1 MIFQSMKMA
10 WHAVV
15 SNKLRSFLTMLGI
28 IIGVVA
34 LIVLV
39 SIANGA
45 TSSVTDQISS
55 MGSSYLTVII
65 TDDKGNPLRLKE
77 LSDFCEPE
85 EVDEVAPVSWTSV
98 TAKTSYSNG
107 TMTLTGTT
115 GSYADIQGLELFS
128 GRFLKQTDIDNN
140 SYVVVITKDTATELL
155 GRVDAVGESIKLNGK
170 SFLVVGVLSDSTS
183 LTQGAAVTSSSDSD
197 DSDSSSSSVQLEG
210 YIPFSTMTRLADNVL
225 DVTMFY
231 ASGTDE
237 DSLEPAENAL
247 TELLMERFGE
257 DEDAFSI
264 VDQSEIMEAMSSVTN
279 TMSLMIGGIAAIS
292 LLVGGIGIMNI
303 MLVSVTERTREIGI
317 RKAIG
322 AGRETIMLQFLIE
335 ALLVSLMGCLAGIG
349 LSWVILKVAAVV
361 MKNSMSFTMDAK
373 ALELADGF
381 IVRVGGHIPIQ
392 EDGPDGVPHPVPE
405 IPQLEKTG
413 AHCQQAAGAKQQRQ
427 PHRPPY
433 HTADHRIH
441 PRQALPH
448 TQTPPVLYCMA
459 QGAFSC
465 PGSGFCI
472 KKRIPAHP
480 VPKRNGGT
488 RDAQERLEALLGGFG
503 GGTSGAAAAGGRHSP
518 AHPAD
523 GAHPYPDRPA
533 PERGAHPVTPGRAP
547 DDSASL
553 HRRGAAGLFAGL
565 PERRPEQPEPA
576 GRAGGADRALQRRD
590 CQSCPLLRSGG
601 ARPVPSGASGGAGP
615 AGGYALSGAV
625 PRRAGKNRFPLRAG
639 AGGVFGGT
647 DCR

>member
-237 DSLEPAENAL
+237 DSLEQAENAL

-361 MKNSMSFTMDAK
+361 MKNSMSFTMDMK
-373 ALELADGF
+373 VVWLS
-381 IVRVGGHIPIQ
+381 V
-392 EDGPDGVPHPVPE
+392 
-405 IPQLEKTG
+405 
-413 AHCQQAAGAKQQRQ
+413 
-427 PHRPPY
+427 
-433 HTADHRIH
+433 
-441 PRQALPH
+441 
-448 TQTPPVLYCMA
+448 
-459 QGAFSC
+459 AFSVLIGVLFGLY
-465 PGSGFCI
+465 PANKAASKKPIDALRYSG
-472 KKRIPAHP
+472 
-480 VPKRNGGT
+480 
-488 RDAQERLEALLGGFG
+488 
-503 GGTSGAAAAGGRHSP
+503 
-518 AHPAD
+518 
-523 GAHPYPDRPA
+523 
-533 PERGAHPVTPGRAP
+533 
-547 DDSASL
+547 
-553 HRRGAAGLFAGL
+553 
-565 PERRPEQPEPA
+565 
-576 GRAGGADRALQRRD
+576 
-590 CQSCPLLRSGG
+590 
-601 ARPVPSGASGGAGP
+601 
-615 AGGYALSGAV
+615 
-625 PRRAGKNRFPLRAG
+625 
-639 AGGVFGGT
+639 
-647 DCR
+647 

>member
-55 MGSSYLTVII
+55 MGSSYLTVTI
-65 TDDKGNPLRLKE
+65 TDDKENPLRLKE

-107 TMTLTGTT
+107 TMTLTGIT

-155 GRVDAVGESIKLNGK
+155 GRADAVGESIKLNGK
-170 SFLVVGVLSDSTS
+170 SFLVVGVLSDSSS
-183 LTQGAAVTSSSDSD
+183 LTQGSAVTGSSDSD

-231 ASGTDE
+231 ASGADE

-247 TELLMERFGE
+247 TELLMERFGQ

-264 VDQSEIMEAMSSVTN
+264 VDQSEIMEAMSGVTN
-279 TMSLMIGGIAAIS
+279 TMSLMI
-292 LLVGGIGIMNI
+292 GGIGIMNI

-322 AGRETIMLQFLIE
+322 AGRGTIMLQFLIE
-335 ALLVSLMGCLAGIG
+335 ALLISLMGCLAGIG
-349 LSWVILKVAAVV
+349 LSWLILKAVAVL
-361 MKNSMSFTMDAK
+361 MDDSMSFTMDMK
-373 ALELADGF
+373 VVWLS
-381 IVRVGGHIPIQ
+381 V
-392 EDGPDGVPHPVPE
+392 
-405 IPQLEKTG
+405 
-413 AHCQQAAGAKQQRQ
+413 
-427 PHRPPY
+427 
-433 HTADHRIH
+433 
-441 PRQALPH
+441 
-448 TQTPPVLYCMA
+448 
-459 QGAFSC
+459 AFSVLIGVLFGLY
-465 PGSGFCI
+465 PANKAASRKPIDALRYSG
-472 KKRIPAHP
+472 
-480 VPKRNGGT
+480 
-488 RDAQERLEALLGGFG
+488 
-503 GGTSGAAAAGGRHSP
+503 
-518 AHPAD
+518 
-523 GAHPYPDRPA
+523 
-533 PERGAHPVTPGRAP
+533 
-547 DDSASL
+547 
-553 HRRGAAGLFAGL
+553 
-565 PERRPEQPEPA
+565 
-576 GRAGGADRALQRRD
+576 
-590 CQSCPLLRSGG
+590 
-601 ARPVPSGASGGAGP
+601 
-615 AGGYALSGAV
+615 
-625 PRRAGKNRFPLRAG
+625 
-639 AGGVFGGT
+639 
-647 DCR
+647 

>member
-28 IIGVVA
+28 IIGVMA

-55 MGSSYLTVII
+55 MGSSYLTVTI

-183 LTQGAAVTSSSDSD
+183 MTQGAAVTSSSDSD

-361 MKNSMSFTMDAK
+361 MKNSMSFTMDMK
-373 ALELADGF
+373 VVWLS
-381 IVRVGGHIPIQ
+381 V
-392 EDGPDGVPHPVPE
+392 
-405 IPQLEKTG
+405 
-413 AHCQQAAGAKQQRQ
+413 
-427 PHRPPY
+427 
-433 HTADHRIH
+433 
-441 PRQALPH
+441 
-448 TQTPPVLYCMA
+448 
-459 QGAFSC
+459 AFSVLIGVLFGLY
-465 PGSGFCI
+465 PANKAASKKPIDALRYSG
-472 KKRIPAHP
+472 
-480 VPKRNGGT
+480 
-488 RDAQERLEALLGGFG
+488 
-503 GGTSGAAAAGGRHSP
+503 
-518 AHPAD
+518 
-523 GAHPYPDRPA
+523 
-533 PERGAHPVTPGRAP
+533 
-547 DDSASL
+547 
-553 HRRGAAGLFAGL
+553 
-565 PERRPEQPEPA
+565 
-576 GRAGGADRALQRRD
+576 
-590 CQSCPLLRSGG
+590 
-601 ARPVPSGASGGAGP
+601 
-615 AGGYALSGAV
+615 
-625 PRRAGKNRFPLRAG
+625 
-639 AGGVFGGT
+639 
-647 DCR
+647 

>member
-55 MGSSYLTVII
+55 MGSSYLTVTI
-65 TDDKGNPLRLKE
+65 TDDKENPLRLKE

-98 TAKTSYSNG
+98 TAKISYSNG
-107 TMTLTGTT
+107 TMTLTGIT

-155 GRVDAVGESIKLNGK
+155 GRADAVGESIKLNGK
-170 SFLVVGVLSDSTS
+170 SFLVVGVLSDSSS
-183 LTQGAAVTSSSDSD
+183 LTQGSAVTGSSDSD

-231 ASGTDE
+231 ASGADE

-247 TELLMERFGE
+247 TELLMERFGQ

-264 VDQSEIMEAMSSVTN
+264 VDQSEIMEAMSGVTN

-322 AGRETIMLQFLIE
+322 AGRGTIMLQFLIE
-335 ALLVSLMGCLAGIG
+335 ALLISLMGCLAGIG
-349 LSWVILKVAAVV
+349 LSWLILKAVAVL
-361 MKNSMSFTMDAK
+361 MDDSMSFTMDMK
-373 ALELADGF
+373 VVWLS
-381 IVRVGGHIPIQ
+381 V
-392 EDGPDGVPHPVPE
+392 
-405 IPQLEKTG
+405 
-413 AHCQQAAGAKQQRQ
+413 
-427 PHRPPY
+427 
-433 HTADHRIH
+433 
-441 PRQALPH
+441 
-448 TQTPPVLYCMA
+448 
-459 QGAFSC
+459 AFSVLIGVLFGLY
-465 PGSGFCI
+465 PANKAASRKPIDALRYSG
-472 KKRIPAHP
+472 
-480 VPKRNGGT
+480 
-488 RDAQERLEALLGGFG
+488 
-503 GGTSGAAAAGGRHSP
+503 
-518 AHPAD
+518 
-523 GAHPYPDRPA
+523 
-533 PERGAHPVTPGRAP
+533 
-547 DDSASL
+547 
-553 HRRGAAGLFAGL
+553 
-565 PERRPEQPEPA
+565 
-576 GRAGGADRALQRRD
+576 
-590 CQSCPLLRSGG
+590 
-601 ARPVPSGASGGAGP
+601 
-615 AGGYALSGAV
+615 
-625 PRRAGKNRFPLRAG
+625 
-639 AGGVFGGT
+639 
-647 DCR
+647 

>member
-55 MGSSYLTVII
+55 MGSSYLTVTI
-65 TDDKGNPLRLKE
+65 TDDKENPLRLKE

-107 TMTLTGTT
+107 TMTLTGIT

-155 GRVDAVGESIKLNGK
+155 GRADAVGESIKLNGK
-170 SFLVVGVLSDSTS
+170 NFLVVGVLSDSSS
-183 LTQGAAVTSSSDSD
+183 LTQGSAVTGSSDSD

-231 ASGTDE
+231 ASGADE

-247 TELLMERFGE
+247 TELLMERFGQ

-264 VDQSEIMEAMSSVTN
+264 VDQSEIMEAMSGVTN
-279 TMSLMIGGIAAIS
+279 TMSLMI
-292 LLVGGIGIMNI
+292 GGIGIMNI

-322 AGRETIMLQFLIE
+322 AGRGTIMLQFLIE
-335 ALLVSLMGCLAGIG
+335 ALLISLMGCLAGIG
-349 LSWVILKVAAVV
+349 LSWLILKAVAAL
-361 MKNSMSFTMDAK
+361 MDDSMSFTMDMK
-373 ALELADGF
+373 VVWLS
-381 IVRVGGHIPIQ
+381 V
-392 EDGPDGVPHPVPE
+392 
-405 IPQLEKTG
+405 
-413 AHCQQAAGAKQQRQ
+413 
-427 PHRPPY
+427 
-433 HTADHRIH
+433 
-441 PRQALPH
+441 
-448 TQTPPVLYCMA
+448 
-459 QGAFSC
+459 AFSVLIGVLFGLY
-465 PGSGFCI
+465 PANKAASRKPIDALRYSG
-472 KKRIPAHP
+472 
-480 VPKRNGGT
+480 
-488 RDAQERLEALLGGFG
+488 
-503 GGTSGAAAAGGRHSP
+503 
-518 AHPAD
+518 
-523 GAHPYPDRPA
+523 
-533 PERGAHPVTPGRAP
+533 
-547 DDSASL
+547 
-553 HRRGAAGLFAGL
+553 
-565 PERRPEQPEPA
+565 
-576 GRAGGADRALQRRD
+576 
-590 CQSCPLLRSGG
+590 
-601 ARPVPSGASGGAGP
+601 
-615 AGGYALSGAV
+615 
-625 PRRAGKNRFPLRAG
+625 
-639 AGGVFGGT
+639 
-647 DCR
+647 

>member
-55 MGSSYLTVII
+55 MGSSYLTVTI

-155 GRVDAVGESIKLNGK
+155 GRVDAVGESIKLNGN

-183 LTQGAAVTSSSDSD
+183 LTQSAAVTSSSDSD

-279 TMSLMIGGIAAIS
+279 TMSLMIGGITAIS

-361 MKNSMSFTMDAK
+361 MKNSMSFTMDMK
-373 ALELADGF
+373 VVWLS
-381 IVRVGGHIPIQ
+381 V
-392 EDGPDGVPHPVPE
+392 
-405 IPQLEKTG
+405 
-413 AHCQQAAGAKQQRQ
+413 
-427 PHRPPY
+427 
-433 HTADHRIH
+433 
-441 PRQALPH
+441 
-448 TQTPPVLYCMA
+448 
-459 QGAFSC
+459 AFSVLIGVLFGLY
-465 PGSGFCI
+465 PANKAASKKPIDALRYSG
-472 KKRIPAHP
+472 
-480 VPKRNGGT
+480 
-488 RDAQERLEALLGGFG
+488 
-503 GGTSGAAAAGGRHSP
+503 
-518 AHPAD
+518 
-523 GAHPYPDRPA
+523 
-533 PERGAHPVTPGRAP
+533 
-547 DDSASL
+547 
-553 HRRGAAGLFAGL
+553 
-565 PERRPEQPEPA
+565 
-576 GRAGGADRALQRRD
+576 
-590 CQSCPLLRSGG
+590 
-601 ARPVPSGASGGAGP
+601 
-615 AGGYALSGAV
+615 
-625 PRRAGKNRFPLRAG
+625 
-639 AGGVFGGT
+639 
-647 DCR
+647 

>member
-55 MGSSYLTVII
+55 MGSSYLTVTI

-247 TELLMERFGE
+247 TELLMERFGQ

-322 AGRETIMLQFLIE
+322 AGRGTIMLQFLIE

-361 MKNSMSFTMDAK
+361 MKNSMSFTMDMK
-373 ALELADGF
+373 VVWLS
-381 IVRVGGHIPIQ
+381 V
-392 EDGPDGVPHPVPE
+392 
-405 IPQLEKTG
+405 
-413 AHCQQAAGAKQQRQ
+413 
-427 PHRPPY
+427 
-433 HTADHRIH
+433 
-441 PRQALPH
+441 
-448 TQTPPVLYCMA
+448 
-459 QGAFSC
+459 AFSVLIGVLFGLY
-465 PGSGFCI
+465 PANKAASKKPIDALRYSG
-472 KKRIPAHP
+472 
-480 VPKRNGGT
+480 
-488 RDAQERLEALLGGFG
+488 
-503 GGTSGAAAAGGRHSP
+503 
-518 AHPAD
+518 
-523 GAHPYPDRPA
+523 
-533 PERGAHPVTPGRAP
+533 
-547 DDSASL
+547 
-553 HRRGAAGLFAGL
+553 
-565 PERRPEQPEPA
+565 
-576 GRAGGADRALQRRD
+576 
-590 CQSCPLLRSGG
+590 
-601 ARPVPSGASGGAGP
+601 
-615 AGGYALSGAV
+615 
-625 PRRAGKNRFPLRAG
+625 
-639 AGGVFGGT
+639 
-647 DCR
+647 

>member
-55 MGSSYLTVII
+55 MGSSYLTVTI

-210 YIPFSTMTRLADNVL
+210 YIPFSTMTRRADNVL

-361 MKNSMSFTMDAK
+361 MKNSMSFTMDMK
-373 ALELADGF
+373 VVWLS
-381 IVRVGGHIPIQ
+381 V
-392 EDGPDGVPHPVPE
+392 
-405 IPQLEKTG
+405 
-413 AHCQQAAGAKQQRQ
+413 
-427 PHRPPY
+427 
-433 HTADHRIH
+433 
-441 PRQALPH
+441 
-448 TQTPPVLYCMA
+448 
-459 QGAFSC
+459 AFSVLIGVLFGLY
-465 PGSGFCI
+465 PANKAASKKPIDALRYSG
-472 KKRIPAHP
+472 
-480 VPKRNGGT
+480 
-488 RDAQERLEALLGGFG
+488 
-503 GGTSGAAAAGGRHSP
+503 
-518 AHPAD
+518 
-523 GAHPYPDRPA
+523 
-533 PERGAHPVTPGRAP
+533 
-547 DDSASL
+547 
-553 HRRGAAGLFAGL
+553 
-565 PERRPEQPEPA
+565 
-576 GRAGGADRALQRRD
+576 
-590 CQSCPLLRSGG
+590 
-601 ARPVPSGASGGAGP
+601 
-615 AGGYALSGAV
+615 
-625 PRRAGKNRFPLRAG
+625 
-639 AGGVFGGT
+639 
-647 DCR
+647 

>member
-264 VDQSEIMEAMSSVTN
+264 VDQSEIMEVMSSVTN

-361 MKNSMSFTMDAK
+361 MKNSMSFTMDMK
-373 ALELADGF
+373 VVWLS
-381 IVRVGGHIPIQ
+381 V
-392 EDGPDGVPHPVPE
+392 
-405 IPQLEKTG
+405 
-413 AHCQQAAGAKQQRQ
+413 
-427 PHRPPY
+427 
-433 HTADHRIH
+433 
-441 PRQALPH
+441 
-448 TQTPPVLYCMA
+448 
-459 QGAFSC
+459 AFSVLIGVLFGLY
-465 PGSGFCI
+465 PANKAASKKPIDALRYSG
-472 KKRIPAHP
+472 
-480 VPKRNGGT
+480 
-488 RDAQERLEALLGGFG
+488 
-503 GGTSGAAAAGGRHSP
+503 
-518 AHPAD
+518 
-523 GAHPYPDRPA
+523 
-533 PERGAHPVTPGRAP
+533 
-547 DDSASL
+547 
-553 HRRGAAGLFAGL
+553 
-565 PERRPEQPEPA
+565 
-576 GRAGGADRALQRRD
+576 
-590 CQSCPLLRSGG
+590 
-601 ARPVPSGASGGAGP
+601 
-615 AGGYALSGAV
+615 
-625 PRRAGKNRFPLRAG
+625 
-639 AGGVFGGT
+639 
-647 DCR
+647 

>member
-55 MGSSYLTVII
+55 MGSSYLTVTI
-65 TDDKGNPLRLKE
+65 TDDKENPLRLKE

-155 GRVDAVGESIKLNGK
+155 GRADAVGESIKLNGK
-170 SFLVVGVLSDSTS
+170 SFLVVGVLSDSSS
-183 LTQGAAVTSSSDSD
+183 LTQGSAVTSSSDSD

-247 TELLMERFGE
+247 TELLMERFGQ
-257 DEDAFSI
+257 DEDVFSI

-279 TMSLMIGGIAAIS
+279 TMSLMLGGIAAIS

-322 AGRETIMLQFLIE
+322 AGRGTIMLQFLIE

-361 MKNSMSFTMDAK
+361 MNNSMSFTMDMK
-373 ALELADGF
+373 VVWLS
-381 IVRVGGHIPIQ
+381 V
-392 EDGPDGVPHPVPE
+392 
-405 IPQLEKTG
+405 
-413 AHCQQAAGAKQQRQ
+413 
-427 PHRPPY
+427 
-433 HTADHRIH
+433 
-441 PRQALPH
+441 
-448 TQTPPVLYCMA
+448 
-459 QGAFSC
+459 AFSVLIGVLFGLY
-465 PGSGFCI
+465 PANKAASKKPIDALRYSG
-472 KKRIPAHP
+472 
-480 VPKRNGGT
+480 
-488 RDAQERLEALLGGFG
+488 
-503 GGTSGAAAAGGRHSP
+503 
-518 AHPAD
+518 
-523 GAHPYPDRPA
+523 
-533 PERGAHPVTPGRAP
+533 
-547 DDSASL
+547 
-553 HRRGAAGLFAGL
+553 
-565 PERRPEQPEPA
+565 
-576 GRAGGADRALQRRD
+576 
-590 CQSCPLLRSGG
+590 
-601 ARPVPSGASGGAGP
+601 
-615 AGGYALSGAV
+615 
-625 PRRAGKNRFPLRAG
+625 
-639 AGGVFGGT
+639 
-647 DCR
+647 

>member
-55 MGSSYLTVII
+55 MGSSYLTVTI

-183 LTQGAAVTSSSDSD
+183 MTQGAAVTSSSDSD

-247 TELLMERFGE
+247 TEFFMERFGE

-361 MKNSMSFTMDAK
+361 MKNSMSFTMDMK
-373 ALELADGF
+373 VVWLS
-381 IVRVGGHIPIQ
+381 V
-392 EDGPDGVPHPVPE
+392 
-405 IPQLEKTG
+405 
-413 AHCQQAAGAKQQRQ
+413 
-427 PHRPPY
+427 
-433 HTADHRIH
+433 
-441 PRQALPH
+441 
-448 TQTPPVLYCMA
+448 
-459 QGAFSC
+459 AFSVLIGVLFGLY
-465 PGSGFCI
+465 PANKAASKKPIDALRYSG
-472 KKRIPAHP
+472 
-480 VPKRNGGT
+480 
-488 RDAQERLEALLGGFG
+488 
-503 GGTSGAAAAGGRHSP
+503 
-518 AHPAD
+518 
-523 GAHPYPDRPA
+523 
-533 PERGAHPVTPGRAP
+533 
-547 DDSASL
+547 
-553 HRRGAAGLFAGL
+553 
-565 PERRPEQPEPA
+565 
-576 GRAGGADRALQRRD
+576 
-590 CQSCPLLRSGG
+590 
-601 ARPVPSGASGGAGP
+601 
-615 AGGYALSGAV
+615 
-625 PRRAGKNRFPLRAG
+625 
-639 AGGVFGGT
+639 
-647 DCR
+647 

>member
-55 MGSSYLTVII
+55 MGSSYLTVTI

-197 DSDSSSSSVQLEG
+197 DSDSSSFSVQLEG

-361 MKNSMSFTMDAK
+361 MKNSMSFTMDMK
-373 ALELADGF
+373 VVWLS
-381 IVRVGGHIPIQ
+381 V
-392 EDGPDGVPHPVPE
+392 
-405 IPQLEKTG
+405 
-413 AHCQQAAGAKQQRQ
+413 
-427 PHRPPY
+427 
-433 HTADHRIH
+433 
-441 PRQALPH
+441 
-448 TQTPPVLYCMA
+448 
-459 QGAFSC
+459 AFSVLIGVLFGLY
-465 PGSGFCI
+465 PANKAASKKPIDALRYSG
-472 KKRIPAHP
+472 
-480 VPKRNGGT
+480 
-488 RDAQERLEALLGGFG
+488 
-503 GGTSGAAAAGGRHSP
+503 
-518 AHPAD
+518 
-523 GAHPYPDRPA
+523 
-533 PERGAHPVTPGRAP
+533 
-547 DDSASL
+547 
-553 HRRGAAGLFAGL
+553 
-565 PERRPEQPEPA
+565 
-576 GRAGGADRALQRRD
+576 
-590 CQSCPLLRSGG
+590 
-601 ARPVPSGASGGAGP
+601 
-615 AGGYALSGAV
+615 
-625 PRRAGKNRFPLRAG
+625 
-639 AGGVFGGT
+639 
-647 DCR
+647 

>member
-55 MGSSYLTVII
+55 MGSSYLTVTI
-65 TDDKGNPLRLKE
+65 TDDKENPLRLKE

-98 TAKTSYSNG
+98 TAKTSYSNV
-107 TMTLTGTT
+107 TMTLTGIT

-155 GRVDAVGESIKLNGK
+155 GRADAVGESIKLNGK
-170 SFLVVGVLSDSTS
+170 SFLVVGVLSDSSS
-183 LTQGAAVTSSSDSD
+183 LTQGSAVTGSSDSD

-231 ASGTDE
+231 ASGADE

-247 TELLMERFGE
+247 TELLMERFGQ

-264 VDQSEIMEAMSSVTN
+264 VDQSEIMEAMSGVTN

-322 AGRETIMLQFLIE
+322 AGRGTIMLQFLIE
-335 ALLVSLMGCLAGIG
+335 ALLISLMGCLAGIG
-349 LSWVILKVAAVV
+349 LSWLILKAVAVL
-361 MKNSMSFTMDAK
+361 MDDSMSFTMDMK
-373 ALELADGF
+373 VVWLS
-381 IVRVGGHIPIQ
+381 V
-392 EDGPDGVPHPVPE
+392 
-405 IPQLEKTG
+405 
-413 AHCQQAAGAKQQRQ
+413 
-427 PHRPPY
+427 
-433 HTADHRIH
+433 
-441 PRQALPH
+441 
-448 TQTPPVLYCMA
+448 
-459 QGAFSC
+459 AFSVLIGVLFGLY
-465 PGSGFCI
+465 PANKAASRKPIDALRYSG
-472 KKRIPAHP
+472 
-480 VPKRNGGT
+480 
-488 RDAQERLEALLGGFG
+488 
-503 GGTSGAAAAGGRHSP
+503 
-518 AHPAD
+518 
-523 GAHPYPDRPA
+523 
-533 PERGAHPVTPGRAP
+533 
-547 DDSASL
+547 
-553 HRRGAAGLFAGL
+553 
-565 PERRPEQPEPA
+565 
-576 GRAGGADRALQRRD
+576 
-590 CQSCPLLRSGG
+590 
-601 ARPVPSGASGGAGP
+601 
-615 AGGYALSGAV
+615 
-625 PRRAGKNRFPLRAG
+625 
-639 AGGVFGGT
+639 
-647 DCR
+647 

>member
-15 SNKLRSFLTMLGI
+15 SNKLRSYLTMLGI

-55 MGSSYLTVII
+55 MGSSYLTVTI

-361 MKNSMSFTMDAK
+361 MKNSMSFTMDMK
-373 ALELADGF
+373 VVWLS
-381 IVRVGGHIPIQ
+381 V
-392 EDGPDGVPHPVPE
+392 
-405 IPQLEKTG
+405 
-413 AHCQQAAGAKQQRQ
+413 
-427 PHRPPY
+427 
-433 HTADHRIH
+433 
-441 PRQALPH
+441 
-448 TQTPPVLYCMA
+448 
-459 QGAFSC
+459 AFSVLIGVLFGLY
-465 PGSGFCI
+465 PANKAASKKPIDALRYSG
-472 KKRIPAHP
+472 
-480 VPKRNGGT
+480 
-488 RDAQERLEALLGGFG
+488 
-503 GGTSGAAAAGGRHSP
+503 
-518 AHPAD
+518 
-523 GAHPYPDRPA
+523 
-533 PERGAHPVTPGRAP
+533 
-547 DDSASL
+547 
-553 HRRGAAGLFAGL
+553 
-565 PERRPEQPEPA
+565 
-576 GRAGGADRALQRRD
+576 
-590 CQSCPLLRSGG
+590 
-601 ARPVPSGASGGAGP
+601 
-615 AGGYALSGAV
+615 
-625 PRRAGKNRFPLRAG
+625 
-639 AGGVFGGT
+639 
-647 DCR
+647 

>member
-1 MIFQSMKMA
+1 MIFQSMKIA

-55 MGSSYLTVII
+55 MGSSYLTVTI

-361 MKNSMSFTMDAK
+361 MKNSMSFTMDMK
-373 ALELADGF
+373 VVWLS
-381 IVRVGGHIPIQ
+381 V
-392 EDGPDGVPHPVPE
+392 
-405 IPQLEKTG
+405 
-413 AHCQQAAGAKQQRQ
+413 
-427 PHRPPY
+427 
-433 HTADHRIH
+433 
-441 PRQALPH
+441 
-448 TQTPPVLYCMA
+448 
-459 QGAFSC
+459 AFSVLIGVLFGLY
-465 PGSGFCI
+465 PANKAASKKPIDALRYSG
-472 KKRIPAHP
+472 
-480 VPKRNGGT
+480 
-488 RDAQERLEALLGGFG
+488 
-503 GGTSGAAAAGGRHSP
+503 
-518 AHPAD
+518 
-523 GAHPYPDRPA
+523 
-533 PERGAHPVTPGRAP
+533 
-547 DDSASL
+547 
-553 HRRGAAGLFAGL
+553 
-565 PERRPEQPEPA
+565 
-576 GRAGGADRALQRRD
+576 
-590 CQSCPLLRSGG
+590 
-601 ARPVPSGASGGAGP
+601 
-615 AGGYALSGAV
+615 
-625 PRRAGKNRFPLRAG
+625 
-639 AGGVFGGT
+639 
-647 DCR
+647 

>member
-55 MGSSYLTVII
+55 MGSSYLTVTI

-183 LTQGAAVTSSSDSD
+183 MTQGAAVTSSSDSD

-264 VDQSEIMEAMSSVTN
+264 VDQSEIMEAN
-279 TMSLMIGGIAAIS
+279 W
-292 LLVGGIGIMNI
+292 NH
-303 MLVSVTERTREIGI
+303 EHH
-317 RKAIG
+317 
-322 AGRETIMLQFLIE
+322 
-335 ALLVSLMGCLAGIG
+335 AGICDREDQG
-349 LSWVILKVAAVV
+349 DRYPKSHRCRKRNHHAAV
-361 MKNSMSFTMDAK
+361 S
-373 ALELADGF
+373 
-381 IVRVGGHIPIQ
+381 
-392 EDGPDGVPHPVPE
+392 
-405 IPQLEKTG
+405 
-413 AHCQQAAGAKQQRQ
+413 
-427 PHRPPY
+427 
-433 HTADHRIH
+433 
-441 PRQALPH
+441 
-448 TQTPPVLYCMA
+448 
-459 QGAFSC
+459 
-465 PGSGFCI
+465 
-472 KKRIPAHP
+472 
-480 VPKRNGGT
+480 
-488 RDAQERLEALLGGFG
+488 
-503 GGTSGAAAAGGRHSP
+503 
-518 AHPAD
+518 
-523 GAHPYPDRPA
+523 DR
-533 PERGAHPVTPGRAP
+533 
-547 DDSASL
+547 
-553 HRRGAAGLFAGL
+553 
-565 PERRPEQPEPA
+565 
-576 GRAGGADRALQRRD
+576 
-590 CQSCPLLRSGG
+590 
-601 ARPVPSGASGGAGP
+601 GASGKFDGMPCGNRSFLGDP
-615 AGGYALSGAV
+615 ESGSCGDEEFHEFYHGYESGLAV
-625 PRRAGKNRFPLRAG
+625 CGIFCPDRCAFWSVSGQQGSIQETDRCAP
-639 AGGVFGGT
+639 VFRLIKILP
-647 DCR
+647 D

>member
-55 MGSSYLTVII
+55 MGSSYLTVTI

-225 DVTMFY
+225 DVTRFY

-361 MKNSMSFTMDAK
+361 MKNSMSFTMDMK
-373 ALELADGF
+373 VVWLS
-381 IVRVGGHIPIQ
+381 V
-392 EDGPDGVPHPVPE
+392 
-405 IPQLEKTG
+405 
-413 AHCQQAAGAKQQRQ
+413 
-427 PHRPPY
+427 
-433 HTADHRIH
+433 
-441 PRQALPH
+441 
-448 TQTPPVLYCMA
+448 
-459 QGAFSC
+459 AFSVLIGVLFGLY
-465 PGSGFCI
+465 PANKAASKKPIDALRYSG
-472 KKRIPAHP
+472 
-480 VPKRNGGT
+480 
-488 RDAQERLEALLGGFG
+488 
-503 GGTSGAAAAGGRHSP
+503 
-518 AHPAD
+518 
-523 GAHPYPDRPA
+523 
-533 PERGAHPVTPGRAP
+533 
-547 DDSASL
+547 
-553 HRRGAAGLFAGL
+553 
-565 PERRPEQPEPA
+565 
-576 GRAGGADRALQRRD
+576 
-590 CQSCPLLRSGG
+590 
-601 ARPVPSGASGGAGP
+601 
-615 AGGYALSGAV
+615 
-625 PRRAGKNRFPLRAG
+625 
-639 AGGVFGGT
+639 
-647 DCR
+647 

>member
-1 MIFQSMKMA
+1 MLFRSPMIFQSMKMA

-55 MGSSYLTVII
+55 MGSSYLTVTI
-65 TDDKGNPLRLKE
+65 TDDKENPLRLKE

-107 TMTLTGTT
+107 TMTLTGIT

-155 GRVDAVGESIKLNGK
+155 GRADAVGESIKLNGK
-170 SFLVVGVLSDSTS
+170 SFLVVGVLSDSSS
-183 LTQGAAVTSSSDSD
+183 LTQGSAVTGSSDSD

-231 ASGTDE
+231 ASGADE

-247 TELLMERFGE
+247 TELLMERFGQ

-264 VDQSEIMEAMSSVTN
+264 VDQSEIMEAMSGVTN

-322 AGRETIMLQFLIE
+322 AGRGTIMLQFLIE
-335 ALLVSLMGCLAGIG
+335 ALLISLMGCLAGIG
-349 LSWVILKVAAVV
+349 LSWLILKAVAVL
-361 MKNSMSFTMDAK
+361 MDDSMSFTMDMK
-373 ALELADGF
+373 VVWLS
-381 IVRVGGHIPIQ
+381 V
-392 EDGPDGVPHPVPE
+392 
-405 IPQLEKTG
+405 
-413 AHCQQAAGAKQQRQ
+413 
-427 PHRPPY
+427 
-433 HTADHRIH
+433 
-441 PRQALPH
+441 
-448 TQTPPVLYCMA
+448 
-459 QGAFSC
+459 AFSVLIGVLFGLY
-465 PGSGFCI
+465 PANKAASRKPIDALRYSG
-472 KKRIPAHP
+472 
-480 VPKRNGGT
+480 
-488 RDAQERLEALLGGFG
+488 
-503 GGTSGAAAAGGRHSP
+503 
-518 AHPAD
+518 
-523 GAHPYPDRPA
+523 
-533 PERGAHPVTPGRAP
+533 
-547 DDSASL
+547 
-553 HRRGAAGLFAGL
+553 
-565 PERRPEQPEPA
+565 
-576 GRAGGADRALQRRD
+576 
-590 CQSCPLLRSGG
+590 
-601 ARPVPSGASGGAGP
+601 
-615 AGGYALSGAV
+615 
-625 PRRAGKNRFPLRAG
+625 
-639 AGGVFGGT
+639 
-647 DCR
+647 

>member
-55 MGSSYLTVII
+55 MGSSYLTVTI
-65 TDDKGNPLRLKE
+65 TDDKGNPLRFKE

-183 LTQGAAVTSSSDSD
+183 MTQGAAVTSSSDSD

-292 LLVGGIGIMNI
+292 LLVGGIVIMNI

-322 AGRETIMLQFLIE
+322 SGRETIMLQFLIE

-361 MKNSMSFTMDAK
+361 MKNSMSFTMDMK
-373 ALELADGF
+373 VVWLS
-381 IVRVGGHIPIQ
+381 V
-392 EDGPDGVPHPVPE
+392 
-405 IPQLEKTG
+405 
-413 AHCQQAAGAKQQRQ
+413 
-427 PHRPPY
+427 
-433 HTADHRIH
+433 
-441 PRQALPH
+441 
-448 TQTPPVLYCMA
+448 
-459 QGAFSC
+459 AFSVLIGVLFGLY
-465 PGSGFCI
+465 PANKAASKKPIDALRYSG
-472 KKRIPAHP
+472 
-480 VPKRNGGT
+480 
-488 RDAQERLEALLGGFG
+488 
-503 GGTSGAAAAGGRHSP
+503 
-518 AHPAD
+518 
-523 GAHPYPDRPA
+523 
-533 PERGAHPVTPGRAP
+533 
-547 DDSASL
+547 
-553 HRRGAAGLFAGL
+553 
-565 PERRPEQPEPA
+565 
-576 GRAGGADRALQRRD
+576 
-590 CQSCPLLRSGG
+590 
-601 ARPVPSGASGGAGP
+601 
-615 AGGYALSGAV
+615 
-625 PRRAGKNRFPLRAG
+625 
-639 AGGVFGGT
+639 
-647 DCR
+647 

>member
-55 MGSSYLTVII
+55 MGSSYLTVTI

-361 MKNSMSFTMDAK
+361 MKNSMSFTMDMK
-373 ALELADGF
+373 
-381 IVRVGGHIPIQ
+381 
-392 EDGPDGVPHPVPE
+392 GVWLSV
-405 IPQLEKTG
+405 
-413 AHCQQAAGAKQQRQ
+413 
-427 PHRPPY
+427 
-433 HTADHRIH
+433 
-441 PRQALPH
+441 
-448 TQTPPVLYCMA
+448 
-459 QGAFSC
+459 AFSVLIGVLFGLY
-465 PGSGFCI
+465 PANKAASKKPIDALRYSG
-472 KKRIPAHP
+472 
-480 VPKRNGGT
+480 
-488 RDAQERLEALLGGFG
+488 
-503 GGTSGAAAAGGRHSP
+503 
-518 AHPAD
+518 
-523 GAHPYPDRPA
+523 
-533 PERGAHPVTPGRAP
+533 
-547 DDSASL
+547 
-553 HRRGAAGLFAGL
+553 
-565 PERRPEQPEPA
+565 
-576 GRAGGADRALQRRD
+576 
-590 CQSCPLLRSGG
+590 
-601 ARPVPSGASGGAGP
+601 
-615 AGGYALSGAV
+615 
-625 PRRAGKNRFPLRAG
+625 
-639 AGGVFGGT
+639 
-647 DCR
+647 

>member
-55 MGSSYLTVII
+55 MGSSYLTVTI

-183 LTQGAAVTSSSDSD
+183 MTQGAAVTSSSDSD

-322 AGRETIMLQFLIE
+322 AGRGTIMLQFLIE
-335 ALLVSLMGCLAGIG
+335 ALLISLMGCLAGIG
-349 LSWVILKVAAVV
+349 LSWLILKAVAVL
-361 MKNSMSFTMDAK
+361 MDDSMSFTMDMK
-373 ALELADGF
+373 VVWLS
-381 IVRVGGHIPIQ
+381 V
-392 EDGPDGVPHPVPE
+392 
-405 IPQLEKTG
+405 
-413 AHCQQAAGAKQQRQ
+413 
-427 PHRPPY
+427 
-433 HTADHRIH
+433 
-441 PRQALPH
+441 
-448 TQTPPVLYCMA
+448 
-459 QGAFSC
+459 AFSVLIGVLFGLY
-465 PGSGFCI
+465 PANKAASRKPIDALRYSG
-472 KKRIPAHP
+472 
-480 VPKRNGGT
+480 
-488 RDAQERLEALLGGFG
+488 
-503 GGTSGAAAAGGRHSP
+503 
-518 AHPAD
+518 
-523 GAHPYPDRPA
+523 
-533 PERGAHPVTPGRAP
+533 
-547 DDSASL
+547 
-553 HRRGAAGLFAGL
+553 
-565 PERRPEQPEPA
+565 
-576 GRAGGADRALQRRD
+576 
-590 CQSCPLLRSGG
+590 
-601 ARPVPSGASGGAGP
+601 
-615 AGGYALSGAV
+615 
-625 PRRAGKNRFPLRAG
+625 
-639 AGGVFGGT
+639 
-647 DCR
+647 

>member
-55 MGSSYLTVII
+55 MGSSYLTVTI

-247 TELLMERFGE
+247 TEFFMERFGD

-335 ALLVSLMGCLAGIG
+335 ALLVSLRGCLAGIG

-361 MKNSMSFTMDAK
+361 MKNSMSFTMDMK
-373 ALELADGF
+373 VVWLS
-381 IVRVGGHIPIQ
+381 V
-392 EDGPDGVPHPVPE
+392 
-405 IPQLEKTG
+405 
-413 AHCQQAAGAKQQRQ
+413 
-427 PHRPPY
+427 
-433 HTADHRIH
+433 
-441 PRQALPH
+441 
-448 TQTPPVLYCMA
+448 
-459 QGAFSC
+459 AFSVLIGVLFGLY
-465 PGSGFCI
+465 PANKAASKKPIDALRYSG
-472 KKRIPAHP
+472 
-480 VPKRNGGT
+480 
-488 RDAQERLEALLGGFG
+488 
-503 GGTSGAAAAGGRHSP
+503 
-518 AHPAD
+518 
-523 GAHPYPDRPA
+523 
-533 PERGAHPVTPGRAP
+533 
-547 DDSASL
+547 
-553 HRRGAAGLFAGL
+553 
-565 PERRPEQPEPA
+565 
-576 GRAGGADRALQRRD
+576 
-590 CQSCPLLRSGG
+590 
-601 ARPVPSGASGGAGP
+601 
-615 AGGYALSGAV
+615 
-625 PRRAGKNRFPLRAG
+625 
-639 AGGVFGGT
+639 
-647 DCR
+647 

>member
-55 MGSSYLTVII
+55 MGSSYLTVTI
-65 TDDKGNPLRLKE
+65 TDDKENPLRLKE

-107 TMTLTGTT
+107 TMTLTGIT

-155 GRVDAVGESIKLNGK
+155 GRADAVGESIKLNGK
-170 SFLVVGVLSDSTS
+170 SFLVVGVLSDSSS
-183 LTQGAAVTSSSDSD
+183 LTQGSAVTGSSDSD
-197 DSDSSSSSVQLEG
+197 DLDSSSSSVQLEG

-231 ASGTDE
+231 ASGSDE

-247 TELLMERFGE
+247 TELLMERFGQ

-264 VDQSEIMEAMSSVTN
+264 VDQSEIMEAMSGVTN

-322 AGRETIMLQFLIE
+322 AGRGTIMLQFLIE
-335 ALLVSLMGCLAGIG
+335 ALLISLMGCLAGIG
-349 LSWVILKVAAVV
+349 LSWLILKAVAVL
-361 MKNSMSFTMDAK
+361 MDDSMSFTMDMK
-373 ALELADGF
+373 VVWLS
-381 IVRVGGHIPIQ
+381 V
-392 EDGPDGVPHPVPE
+392 
-405 IPQLEKTG
+405 
-413 AHCQQAAGAKQQRQ
+413 
-427 PHRPPY
+427 
-433 HTADHRIH
+433 
-441 PRQALPH
+441 
-448 TQTPPVLYCMA
+448 
-459 QGAFSC
+459 AFSVLIGVLFGLY
-465 PGSGFCI
+465 PANKAASRKPIDALRYSG
-472 KKRIPAHP
+472 
-480 VPKRNGGT
+480 
-488 RDAQERLEALLGGFG
+488 
-503 GGTSGAAAAGGRHSP
+503 
-518 AHPAD
+518 
-523 GAHPYPDRPA
+523 
-533 PERGAHPVTPGRAP
+533 
-547 DDSASL
+547 
-553 HRRGAAGLFAGL
+553 
-565 PERRPEQPEPA
+565 
-576 GRAGGADRALQRRD
+576 
-590 CQSCPLLRSGG
+590 
-601 ARPVPSGASGGAGP
+601 
-615 AGGYALSGAV
+615 
-625 PRRAGKNRFPLRAG
+625 
-639 AGGVFGGT
+639 
-647 DCR
+647 